1 MQEQQLLA
9 IMLPSKR
16 EFVCS
21 SPYPVT
27 GGLGNIFTNLLGR
40 QTERT
45 DLGGQSRLGSDLT
58 TSGPQVAIREE
69 MVSICDTER
78 IEGLELT

>member
-1 MQEQQLLA
+1 MQEQQLLV
-9 IMLPSKR
+9 IMLPSKN
-16 EFVCS
+16 EFVRS
-21 SPYPVT
+21 FPYPVT

-58 TSGPQVAIREE
+58 TSGPQVAIGEE
-69 MVSICDTER
+69 IVSICDTER
-78 IEGLELT
+78 IGRLELT